1 MSAITLTLNDE
12 LITAREGQTVLAVA
26 REHGIDIPTLCYLEG
41 LEEMGGC
48 RLCMVEVHGCPRPVP
63 ACLTSVQQGM
73 TVTTHSDTI
82 VEYRRMIVELL
93 LAERNHTCAV
103 CVQNGSCELQTL
115 AAHLGVDHVR
125 FDYLHQLLPMD
136 TSRERF
142 ALDHNRC
149 VLCLRCVRTCD
160 AVEGA
165 HTWDVRGRGVT
176 SRIVAD
182 LDRPWGESVSCT
194 DCGKCVQLCP
204 TGALFRK
211 GATVGEMVKER
222 EFLMRL
228 LERRQYIAARR
239 ES

>member
-1 MSAITLTLNDE
+1 MSAITLTVNGE
-12 LITAREGQTVLAVA
+12 LVTARQGQTILEVA

-48 RLCMVEVHGCPRPVP
+48 RLCMVEVQGGARPVP
-63 ACLTSVQQGM
+63 ACITRAQEGM
-73 TVTTHSDTI
+73 VVVTDSETI
-82 VEYRRMIVELL
+82 AEYRRMIVELL

-103 CVQNGSCELQTL
+103 CVQNGNCELQSL
-115 AAHLGVDHVR
+115 AARLGVDHVR
-125 FDYLHQLLPMD
+125 FDYLHQQLSMD
-136 TSRERF
+136 ASRERF

-228 LERRQYIAARR
+228 LERRRAVQGRLP
-239 ES
+239 

>member
-1 MSAITLTLNDE
+1 MAAITLTLNGE
-12 LITAREGQTVLAVA
+12 LVTARQDQTILEVA
-26 REHGIDIPTLCYLEG
+26 REHGIAIPTLCYLEG

-48 RLCMVEVHGCPRPVP
+48 RLCMVEVAGSSRPVP
-63 ACLTSVQQGM
+63 ACITRVQEGM
-73 TVTTHSDTI
+73 AVTTHSDTI
-82 VEYRRMIVELL
+82 TDYRRMIVELL

-103 CVQNGSCELQTL
+103 CVQNGSCELQSL
-115 AAHLGVDHVR
+115 AATLGVDHVR
-125 FDYLHQLLPMD
+125 FDYLHQQLSMD
-136 TSRERF
+136 ASRERF

-149 VLCLRCVRTCD
+149 VLCLRCVRVCD

-222 EFLMRL
+222 AFLLRL
-228 LERRQYIAARR
+228 LERRRRIARGR
-239 ES
+239 LP